1 MNLLVLEVELLNDPR
16 TKPRARRLDPTGTT
30 REETST
36 GRASSNYTSTLYS
49 LYLSWMLGSREEIH
63 TRDLSH
69 LILSG
74 NNDLGFQGMPP
85 LGGKGPPYIAS

>member
-49 LYLSWMLGSREEIH
+49 LYLS
-63 TRDLSH
+63 
-69 LILSG
+69 
-74 NNDLGFQGMPP
+74 
-85 LGGKGPPYIAS
+85 

>member
-1 MNLLVLEVELLNDPR
+1 MNLLVLEVELPNDPK
-16 TKPRARRLDPTGTT
+16 TKPRARRLDPVGIT
-30 REETST
+30 REETPT
-36 GRASSNYTSTLYS
+36 GRASSNSTSTLYY
-49 LYLSWMLGSREEIH
+49 LYLSQMLGSREKIH

-85 LGGKGPPYIAS
+85 PGARGPPYIAP